1 MGQARIFFRGHRQ
14 LAMLLIACALIVK
27 ALVPSGFMIGQ
38 HATVLTVEIC
48 ADTLGAKVTREV
60 VVPHSGDHA
69 GEHADKAGVCPF
81 SGLAMAA
88 LPGADALLLA
98 VALAFILTLSFTT
111 PLRVALPRVA
121 YARPPL
127 RGPPAR
133 I

>member
-1 MGQARIFFRGHRQ
+1 MGQARIFFRGPRQ

-48 ADTLGAKVTREV
+48 ADTLGAKVTRQV
-60 VVPHSGDHA
+60 VVPHSDGRT

-98 VALAFILTLSFTT
+98 VALAFILALGFIT
-111 PLRVALPRVA
+111 PRRVTLPRLA
-121 YARPPL
+121 HTQPPL
-127 RGPPAR
+127 RGPPAH

>member
-14 LAMLLIACALIVK
+14 LAMLLIACALIIK

-48 ADTLGAKVTREV
+48 ADTLGAKVTRQV
-60 VVPHSGDHA
+60 VVPHSGDNA
-69 GEHADKAGVCPF
+69 GDHADKTGVCPF

-98 VALAFILTLSFTT
+98 VALAFILALGFA
-111 PLRVALPRVA
+111 PPRRVALRRLA
-121 YARPPL
+121 YAHPPL